1 MEIINLVET
10 FKVLD
15 DSGLDIEE
23 FVNSLSSE
31 QIEELSLVESEDIAT
46 YVANILAEHEEHSS
60 RGRRSPEPEPEPEPL
75 PHATHR
81 QTPNNL
87 HLHQHQLVQ
96 SDEDYVRKSLFHGSR
111 NTKRS
116 VRDWRDQQ
124 LPYSQDSPRNRRDA
138 NLLRKKSSTFKATV
152 LSRKYV

>member
-1 MEIINLVET
+1 MEIFNLVET

-31 QIEELSLVESEDIAT
+31 QIEELSSVESEDIAT
-46 YVANILAEHEEHSS
+46 YVANILAEEEEHSS

-96 SDEDYVRKSLFHGSR
+96 SDEDYVRKSLFHMPLTG
-111 NTKRS
+111 K
-116 VRDWRDQQ
+116 
-124 LPYSQDSPRNRRDA
+124 
-138 NLLRKKSSTFKATV
+138 LLITYTYTSIN
-152 LSRKYV
+152 

>member
-1 MEIINLVET
+1 MEIFNLVET

-31 QIEELSLVESEDIAT
+31 QIEELSSVESEDIAT
-46 YVANILAEHEEHSS
+46 YVANILAEDEEHSS
-60 RGRRSPEPEPEPEPL
+60 RGRREPEPEPEPL

-111 NTKRS
+111 NTKRT
-116 VRDWRDQQ
+116 
-124 LPYSQDSPRNRRDA
+124 LPGIEEMRIY
-138 NLLRKKSSTFKATV
+138 
-152 LSRKYV
+152 